1 MSTRI
6 RGTSVMAPRLMVALV
21 AALVPAAMPP
31 HAGATPASGIS
42 GQVLSRTTEDG
53 RDYLLRE
60 ITIEP
65 GGSTGWHWH
74 GGTVFGVV
82 RQGTL
87 THNRADCSLD
97 GIYGPGDA
105 ITEPGGPDHAHI
117 GRNLGSTPV
126 VLQAVYLLPIDAPLA
141 QDATDPG
148 CGYA

>member
-1 MSTRI
+1 MSSWLREV
-6 RGTSVMAPRLMVALV
+6 SALSALV
-21 AALVPAAMPP
+21 AAAVSSAALPP
-31 HAGATPASGIS
+31 SATATPSDQTNG
-42 GQVLSRTTEDG
+42 VTLSHTTVDG

-74 GGTVFGVV
+74 DGTVFGVV

-97 GIYGPGDA
+97 GIYGPGDP
-105 ITEPGGPDHAHI
+105 ITEPGGPAHAHI

-126 VLQAVYLLPIDAPLA
+126 VMQAVYLLPIGAPLFE
-141 QDATDPG
+141 DAADPG

>member
-1 MSTRI
+1 
-6 RGTSVMAPRLMVALV
+6 MALAAAVAPVV
-21 AALVPAAMPP
+21 APP
-31 HAGATPASGIS
+31 SASATPSDQIS
-42 GQVLSRTTEDG
+42 GVTLSQTTVDG
-53 RDYLLRE
+53 RDYVLRE

-74 GGTVFGVV
+74 PGTVFGVV

-97 GIYGPGDA
+97 GSYGTGDPV
-105 ITEPGGPDHAHI
+105 TEPGGPEHAHI

-126 VLQAVYLLPIDAPLA
+126 VMQAVYLLPVGAPLVEDAP
-141 QDATDPG
+141 DPG

>member
-1 MSTRI
+1 M
-6 RGTSVMAPRLMVALV
+6 TSRLRATSAVSVALAV
-21 AALVPAAMPP
+21 ALTPAVAPP
-31 HAGATPASGIS
+31 ATATPSDQTNGIT
-42 GQVLSRTTEDG
+42 LSQTAVDG
-53 RDYLLRE
+53 RDYFLRE

-74 GGTVFGVV
+74 DGTVFGVV

-97 GIYGPGDA
+97 GVYGPGDPM
-105 ITEPGGPDHAHI
+105 TEPGGPEHAHI

-126 VLQAVYLLPIDAPLA
+126 VLQAVYLLPVGAPLFEDAP
-141 QDATDPG
+141 DPG

>member
-1 MSTRI
+1 MTVTDWMWRTAAISATLA
-6 RGTSVMAPRLMVALV
+6 VVLAPS
-21 AALVPAAMPP
+21 
-31 HAGATPASGIS
+31 AGATPSDKTHG
-42 GQVLSRTTEDG
+42 VTLSQTTGEG
-53 RDYLLRE
+53 RDYFLRE

-97 GIYGPGDA
+97 GIYGPGDPM
-105 ITEPGGPDHAHI
+105 TEPGGPEHAHI

-126 VLQAVYLLPIDAPLA
+126 VLEAVYLLPIDAPFFE
-141 QDATDPG
+141 DAPDPG